1 MKTLIVNGIVCS
13 EPQIKVSTNGTT
25 FVEFRMVNH
34 DDKKEDFWF
43 TCRSSQ
49 GNIVSLAKKF
59 IKKGTRLIVSGT
71 YSNEIYVNNQQ
82 IATVSNNLWLTEAS
96 FVNDGNSN
104 NNNGNTH
111 KPEASDMDNM
121 TSDTPAPE
129 APKPDAPAPE
139 QAEPK
144 GDKKGKKFE
153 VEDAPVDDL
162 PF

>member
-43 TCRSSQ
+43 TCRTSQ

-59 IKKGTRLIVSGT
+59 IKKGTRLIVSGA

-82 IATVSNNLWLTEAS
+82 VATVSNNLWLTEAS
-96 FVNDGNSN
+96 FVNDGN
-104 NNNGNTH
+104 GQFTQKH
-111 KPEASDMDNM
+111 EASDMDNM
-121 TSDTPAPE
+121 TSDAPAHE
-129 APKPDAPAPE
+129 APQPEAPAPE
-139 QAEPK
+139 QTQSN
-144 GDKKGKKFE
+144 GGKKGKKVE
-153 VEDAPVDDL
+153 VEDVPADDL

>member
-43 TCRSSQ
+43 TCRTSQ

-59 IKKGTRLIVSGT
+59 IKKGTRLIVSGA

-82 IATVSNNLWLTEAS
+82 VATVSNNLWLTEAS
-96 FVNDGNSN
+96 FVNDGNGQS
-104 NNNGNTH
+104 TQ
-111 KPEASDMDNM
+111 KSEASDMDNM
-121 TSDTPAPE
+121 TSDAPQTEKPETPQPE
-129 APKPDAPAPE
+129 ESKPEKPSKAV
-139 QAEPK
+139 
-144 GDKKGKKFE
+144 
-153 VEDAPVDDL
+153 VEDVPADDL

>member
-59 IKKGTRLIVSGT
+59 IKKGTRLIVSGA
-71 YSNEIYVNNQQ
+71 YSNEIYVNNKQE
-82 IATVSNNLWLTEAS
+82 ATVSNNLWLTEAS
-96 FVNDGNSN
+96 FVNDGNGN
-104 NNNGNTH
+104 NNNGNAQ
-111 KPEASDMDNM
+111 KGEASDMDNM

-129 APKPDAPAPE
+129 AQKPEAPAPE
-139 QAEPK
+139 QPESK
-144 GDKKGKKFE
+144 GDKRGKKVE
-153 VEDAPVDDL
+153 VEDVPADDL

>member
-1 MKTLIVNGIVCS
+1 MKTLIVNGIVGS

-34 DDKKEDFWF
+34 DDKKEAFWF

-59 IKKGTRLIVSGT
+59 IKKGTRLIVSGA

-82 IATVSNNLWLTEAS
+82 VATVSNNLWLTEAS
-96 FVNDGNSN
+96 FVNDGNGN
-104 NNNGNTH
+104 NSNGNAQ
-111 KPEASDMDNM
+111 KGEASDMDSM
-121 TSDTPAPE
+121 TSDAPAHE
-129 APKPDAPAPE
+129 APQPEAPAPE
-139 QAEPK
+139 QTQSN
-144 GDKKGKKFE
+144 GDKKGKKVE
-153 VEDAPVDDL
+153 VEDVPADDL